1 LTKGK
6 TGGAVLNNQ
15 MKKGYFSLFDKNNK
29 KETPGS
35 RFTARRRSSLPQGFV
50 AIVNQH

>member
-1 LTKGK
+1 
-6 TGGAVLNNQ
+6 

-35 RFTARRRSSLPQGFV
+35 RFTAQRRSNLPQDFV
-50 AIVNQH
+50 AIVNQY